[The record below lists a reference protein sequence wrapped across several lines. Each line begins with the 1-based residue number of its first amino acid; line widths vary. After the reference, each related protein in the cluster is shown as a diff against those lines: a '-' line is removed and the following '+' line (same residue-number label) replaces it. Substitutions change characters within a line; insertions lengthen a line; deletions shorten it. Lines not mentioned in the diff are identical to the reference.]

1 MDSADSLDNGVS
13 SSGSA
18 EDIRNKFMGGRTLSN
33 FVLSMR
39 PQTSRPGD
47 SVQPRYLKTIPAC
60 TVLDDEQVKDTV
72 FDATPA
78 ALTSEVVEVKG
89 HLLLQYVRGQ
99 VEEDTSLLGEEQHQ
113 RVAELL
119 KKVNLKKFEIEFSI
133 HSVGRLD
140 MTVLPLERASLVL
153 EAVPSAADVERIRR
167 FTAAHPNAQWTEAE
181 QFVIDL
187 AGIERA
193 EEKLTVMVHTAT
205 FDDTMNT
212 INEQLDAYA
221 NAAKLVQ
228 ESEQLRLILQ
238 TILALLNHLN
248 GSTMAEKVVGGF
260 CTSQLTEI
268 CSAQVAGGSSVLQ
281 TVAAFIRD
289 RAPYATD
296 VADLVDPLKTA
307 AKGKDSQCFHTLP
320 RAFICNPPF
329 LSIYE
334 SLLQLDEG
342 NQRVQLELEQ
352 LDFEHPVL
360 AVRLGEMRRRLE
372 EMADKLVRV
381 KDQVLVMLS
390 YMGEALPRTE
400 SEFRPEAYLLKLCDF
415 LTSLRL
421 HNELEVE
428 VEN

>member
-1 MDSADSLDNGVS
+1 MVTTAW
-13 SSGSA
+13 
-18 EDIRNKFMGGRTLSN
+18 F
-33 FVLSMR
+33 
-39 PQTSRPGD
+39 
-47 SVQPRYLKTIPAC
+47 
-60 TVLDDEQVKDTV
+60 
-72 FDATPA
+72 
-78 ALTSEVVEVKG
+78 
-89 HLLLQYVRGQ
+89 
-99 VEEDTSLLGEEQHQ
+99 
-113 RVAELL
+113 
-119 KKVNLKKFEIEFSI
+119 
-133 HSVGRLD
+133 SVGRLD

-167 FTAAHPNAQWTEAE
+167 FTAAHPNVQWTEAE

-260 CTSQLTEI
+260 CTSQLAE
-268 CSAQVAGGSSVLQ
+268 
-281 TVAAFIRD
+281 
-289 RAPYATD
+289 
-296 VADLVDPLKTA
+296 
-307 AKGKDSQCFHTLP
+307 
-320 RAFICNPPF
+320 
-329 LSIYE
+329 
-334 SLLQLDEG
+334 LDEG

-381 KDQVLVMLS
+381 K
-390 YMGEALPRTE
+390 
-400 SEFRPEAYLLKLCDF
+400 
-415 LTSLRL
+415 
-421 HNELEVE
+421 
-428 VEN
+428 